1 MSVLCCLR
9 DKMVLVVKTVF
20 RQTEEDGKGDTQNK
34 QCKHATHRFAA
45 RWPPRGPRVL
55 PRHRW
60 PSPHRWHSCWPGQGG
75 GAGENAIAM
84 AMVGCCLSLETH
96 AHTHV
101 KKRKKKGGML
111 LLWDLLLCENGR
123 EDTMAS
129 KQRGRPTELR
139 VSVLCANYA
148 VML

>member
-1 MSVLCCLR
+1 MHQVRCVR
-9 DKMVLVVKTVF
+9 NYVLVVKTVLK
-20 RQTEEDGKGDTQNK
+20 QTEEDGKGHTQSASTRRTNLLLGGRPAGLA
-34 QCKHATHRFAA
+34 CFLATDGRRRTGGTHA
-45 RWPPRGPRVL
+45 
-55 PRHRW
+55 
-60 PSPHRWHSCWPGQGG
+60 GQAKGG
-75 GAGENAIAM
+75 GQEKMRLQWRWWDAAFP
-84 AMVGCCLSLETH
+84 SRHTRTH
-96 AHTHV
+96 TS
-101 KKRKKKGGML
+101 KKEKKKGGML